1 MRLGALAGVVGATLF
16 TSGWVAGE
24 LLQGSGYRWSS
35 QEISDLGALTARHA
49 GVWNLADSISGGL
62 IAVFAVSLFSAVG
75 TNQAGRIGALLVGV
89 IGVGGVL
96 DGLLRED
103 CPLSTSIRCQ
113 RLRHYPGLSWHH
125 QAHDVESVVVAVA
138 ALIAPFVMA
147 RAFSELG
154 SPRGLRYYTIAS
166 GTLLVALGGVYA
178 GLYGKAGGGIVQ
190 RLLTII
196 CMTWV
201 AVLAVWVLN
210 RGGRR
215 GRDVLLRP
223 LPSVRDYSDAD
234 CTT

>member
-1 MRLGALAGVVGATLF
+1 MPAEEMRLGALAGVIGAALF
-16 TSGWVAGE
+16 TSGWIVGE

-49 GVWNLADSISGGL
+49 WVWNLADSISGGL

-103 CPLSTSIRCQ
+103 CPLSTSVGCQ
-113 RLRHYPGLSWHH
+113 RLRQYPGLSWHH

-138 ALIAPFVMA
+138 ALIAPFVMT

-154 SPRGLRYYTIAS
+154 LPRALRYYTIAS

-178 GLYGKAGGGIVQ
+178 GLYGEAGGGIVQ
-190 RLLTII
+190 RLLTIVF
-196 CMTWV
+196 MTWV
-201 AVLAVWVLN
+201 AVLAVWVLS
-210 RGGRR
+210 RGAVET
-215 GRDVLLRP
+215 DTFLLETSP
-223 LPSVRDYSDAD
+223 IG
-234 CTT
+234 T